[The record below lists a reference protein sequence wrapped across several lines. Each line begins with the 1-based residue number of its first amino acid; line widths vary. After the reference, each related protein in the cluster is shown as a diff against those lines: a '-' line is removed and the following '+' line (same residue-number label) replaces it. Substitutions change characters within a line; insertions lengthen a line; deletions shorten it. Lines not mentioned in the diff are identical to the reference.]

1 MNADQLRAFVAI
13 ARMGTV
19 GRAAEALGRT
29 QPSISTRLADLE
41 SAWSTR
47 LFHRRARGM
56 ALTPEGEQLL
66 PMAVSALAS
75 LDELNRFAGT
85 PLAGGTTLRV
95 GAGDALG
102 RGQLPAALRKVLVQF
117 PGVDVRIVE
126 GPGDRLL
133 DGLQRGE
140 IDLALVTGGPRDH
153 PQASSI
159 EFRLL
164 MRSQV
169 SVLIP
174 ASRKLRGKRSVG
186 LRWLSGER
194 LVTLQPGSSFRR
206 FLEREF
212 AESEIP
218 FRPAV
223 EVGSFSLVR
232 RYVAAGLGVAPVP
245 EVALDPGPGGTGIQV
260 RSLRDVR
267 SIAYY
272 SAVRS
277 GVPIPPPAAALLMEF
292 GLEQ

>member
-1 MNADQLRAFVAI
+1 VNADQLRAFVAI

-29 QPSISTRLADLE
+29 QPSISTRLSDLE

-56 ALTPEGEQLL
+56 DLTPEGQRLL

-75 LDELNRFAGT
+75 LDELDRSAGT
-85 PLAGGTTLRV
+85 PLAGGVTLRV

-102 RGQLPAALRKVLVQF
+102 RGQLPAALRKVLAQF
-117 PGVDVRIVE
+117 PGVVVE

-140 IDLALVTGGPRDH
+140 IDLALVTGGPREH
-153 PQASSI
+153 PVASSLS
-159 EFRLL
+159 FRLL
-164 MRSQV
+164 LNSQV

-174 ASRKLRGKRSVG
+174 KSRKLRGKRSVG
-186 LRWLSGER
+186 LQWLSGER

-206 FLEREF
+206 FLEKEY
-212 AESEIP
+212 AESGFP
-218 FRPAV
+218 FRPTV
-223 EVGSFSLVR
+223 EVGSISLVR
-232 RYVAAGLGVAPVP
+232 RYVAAGLGIAPVP
-245 EVALDPGPGGTGIQV
+245 AVALDTQPAGNGIQV
-260 RSLRDVR
+260 RRLRNVR

-277 GVPIPPPAAALLMEF
+277 GVPVPPPAAALLEILT
-292 GLEQ
+292 G

>member
-19 GRAAEALGRT
+19 GRAADALGRT
-29 QPSISTRLADLE
+29 QPSISTRLSDLE
-41 SAWSTR
+41 SSWATR

-56 ALTPEGEQLL
+56 DLTPEGERLL

-75 LDELNRFAGT
+75 MDELDRAAGK
-85 PLAGGTTLRV
+85 PLAGGSTLRV

-102 RGQLPAALRKVLVQF
+102 RGLLPAALKNLLARF

-126 GPGDRLL
+126 GAGSRLL
-133 DGLQRGE
+133 ETLQRGE
-140 IDLALVTGGPRDH
+140 IDVALVTGGPREH
-153 PQASSI
+153 PAAAALP
-159 EFRLL
+159 FRLL
-164 MRSQV
+164 LRSRV

-174 ASRKLRGKRSVG
+174 ESRKLRGKHSVG
-186 LRWLSGER
+186 LHWLSGER

-206 FLEREF
+206 FLEREYS
-212 AESEIP
+212 ESGFP

-245 EVALDPGPGGTGIQV
+245 AVALDPKPGGNGIQV
-260 RSLRDVR
+260 RRLRNVR

-272 SAVRS
+272 SVVRS
-277 GVPIPPPAAALLMEF
+277 AVPLPEPAAALIE
-292 GLEQ
+292 GIREA